1 MKYTKQSCSYILRNF
16 FYIFPLTILPAFLLT
31 LSTDE
36 TAIQCVVDTLLRGD
50 LTQLHFDHI
59 FRAISV
65 LNFGSLESVIFG
77 LLSIVGIIVFV
88 ALLMAFLEKHMR
100 IGKRTFNGLFSKLN
114 DNFISTSCV
123 AFIFLAVYEIWTLV
137 TTSLLFAVTR
147 IEIDVLAYILGGV
160 VYVGMHVVLIYLI
173 STIYLWLPCMQITGF
188 RLLEA
193 LSYSYQLVAS
203 VQWKILIGQLLFLF
217 CTEAAMCLCVVVTP
231 DALIY
236 TAVTTALFSILL
248 MVFCVRMEIAYFDR
262 DNIERADIKKY
273 GR

>member
-1 MKYTKQSCSYILRNF
+1 MKYTKQSCNYIIKNF
-16 FYIFPLTILPAFLLT
+16 FYIFPLTILPAFLLS

-36 TAIQCVVDTLLRGD
+36 TALQCLVETVLRGD
-50 LTQLHFDHI
+50 LTNLHFDHI

-114 DNFISTSCV
+114 DNFVSTVCV
-123 AFIFLAVYEIWTLV
+123 VFIFLALYEIWSLV
-137 TTSLLFAVTR
+137 LTMLLYIVTR
-147 IEIDVLAYILGGV
+147 WQMTVLAYICGGI
-160 VYVGMHVVLIYLI
+160 VYVAMHVALIYLI

-193 LSYSYQLVAS
+193 LNYSYQLVAS
-203 VQWKILIGQLLFLF
+203 IQWKILIGQLFFLF
-217 CTEAAMCLCVVVTP
+217 STEAVMGLCVMFAP
-231 DALIY
+231 NSLIF
-236 TAVTTALFSILL
+236 TVVTTALFSVLI
-248 MVFCVRMEIAYFDR
+248 MIFCVRMEIVYFDR
-262 DNIERADIKKY
+262 DHIERADIHRY
-273 GR
+273 R